1 MKNQDINSCWKLN
14 TGDFNFS
21 CDREQ
26 CVGGRGYANMRYTK
40 TQPLSPLSGLPL
52 RWSSRLTCSLL
63 TFPL

>member
-26 CVGGRGYANMRYTK
+26 CVGGRGYANMRYTN
-40 TQPLSPLSGLPL
+40 TQPLSHL
-52 RWSSRLTCSLL
+52 
-63 TFPL
+63 